1 MGKTEEDWNGL
12 KLGILKT
19 VLPNS
24 FSKLISAVCN
34 FKNNAQETYLFVSN
48 LWFCHFQVIC
58 LLTLRFH
65 SDWGRVIGKIK
76 SAAFFKIWSPR
87 ITCHCFLVL
96 ARRMNSLVLPASF
109 QRHYN
114 TERFCCAPSLMSS
127 LKSLFPGP
135 CSFSDCQDYYG
146 TCTVAPDGSG
156 TAQCQCPK
164 VEDCPSSVRELCG
177 DDGKTYENRCR
188 LEAESCR
195 IKKRIEIKARG
206 PCSKFSANLYGAFF
220 VWPWKMVSVS
230 VICLINRWKDQ
241 KIDSSFSRQRKP

>member
-1 MGKTEEDWNGL
+1 M
-12 KLGILKT
+12 
-19 VLPNS
+19 
-24 FSKLISAVCN
+24 
-34 FKNNAQETYLFVSN
+34 
-48 LWFCHFQVIC
+48 
-58 LLTLRFH
+58 
-65 SDWGRVIGKIK
+65 
-76 SAAFFKIWSPR
+76 SP
-87 ITCHCFLVL
+87 
-96 ARRMNSLVLPASF
+96 
-109 QRHYN
+109 
-114 TERFCCAPSLMSS
+114 

-220 VWPWKMVSVS
+220 MTLKNGLSA
-230 VICLINRWKDQ
+230 NG
-241 KIDSSFSRQRKP
+241 